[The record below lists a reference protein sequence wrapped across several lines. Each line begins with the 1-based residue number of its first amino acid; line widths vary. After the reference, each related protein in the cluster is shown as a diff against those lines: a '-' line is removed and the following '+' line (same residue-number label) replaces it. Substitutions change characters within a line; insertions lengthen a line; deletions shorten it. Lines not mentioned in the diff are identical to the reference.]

1 MSRYNDNQNKFSK
14 PCFPSS
20 AGRIP
25 NTPSIPITKAQL
37 RTFRAIIID
46 LTKIIPKLF
55 ANPSPQNIED
65 LIDTLN
71 LLSKFICSLDATS
84 SLKAQGLAII
94 KNLITI
100 LRNPTFV
107 ASAVFIELQNLIN
120 YLLYITKLFRIDPCT
135 LQELLKLIAALQTA
149 LVNSASFIQG
159 PTGPTGPAGAT
170 GATGP
175 RGNTGATG
183 PQGNTGATGAT
194 GIGVTGPTGPSG
206 GPTGPTGPQGNTG
219 ATGATGPQGVQ
230 GNTGATG
237 ATGATG
243 PQGVQGNTGAT
254 GATGP
259 QGNTGA
265 TGATGATGPQGN
277 TGATGATG
285 ATGPQGVQG
294 NTGATGATGP
304 QGVQG
309 NTGATGATGPQG
321 VQGNTGATGATGPQG
336 VQGNTGATG
345 VTGATGPQGV
355 QGNTGSTGPQG
366 IQGPTGATGATGIGV
381 TGPTGPTGPS
391 FPIATIVVTNNIQQT
406 VLQFN
411 NFIFSTAIN
420 VNNIIFN
427 GTDTV
432 TVINGGI
439 YVISV
444 SISTTAPGCAPLGV
458 GISING
464 AVATDNFSS
473 NLIGDSLSFTTIE
486 TLAAGARISVQSTLN
501 EITIPATGNTNIRLT
516 VFRIA

>member
-1 MSRYNDNQNKFSK
+1 MSRYDDSQNKFSK

-25 NTPSIPITKAQL
+25 NTPSIPVTKAQL

-71 LLSKFICSLDATS
+71 LLSKFICSLDAAS

-100 LRNPTFV
+100 LKNPTFV

-120 YLLYITKLFRIDPCT
+120 YLLSITKLFRIDPCT

-159 PTGPTGPAGAT
+159 PTGPAGAT

-175 RGNTGATG
+175 QGA
-183 PQGNTGATGAT
+183 
-194 GIGVTGPTGPSG
+194 
-206 GPTGPTGPQGNTG
+206 QGNTG

-237 ATGATG
+237 ATG
-243 PQGVQGNTGAT
+243 PQGAQGNTGAT

-259 QGNTGA
+259 QGA
-265 TGATGATGPQGN
+265 QGN
-277 TGATGATG
+277 TG

-309 NTGATGATGPQG
+309 NTGATGPQGAQGNTGATGPQG
-321 VQGNTGATGATGPQG
+321 AQGPAGATGATGPQ
-336 VQGNTGATG
+336 
-345 VTGATGPQGV
+345 
-355 QGNTGSTGPQG
+355 
-366 IQGPTGATGATGIGV
+366 
-381 TGPTGPTGPS
+381 
-391 FPIATIVVTNNIQQT
+391 
-406 VLQFN
+406 
-411 NFIFSTAIN
+411 
-420 VNNIIFN
+420 
-427 GTDTV
+427 
-432 TVINGGI
+432 
-439 YVISV
+439 
-444 SISTTAPGCAPLGV
+444 
-458 GISING
+458 
-464 AVATDNFSS
+464 
-473 NLIGDSLSFTTIE
+473 
-486 TLAAGARISVQSTLN
+486 
-501 EITIPATGNTNIRLT
+501 
-516 VFRIA
+516 

>member
-1 MSRYNDNQNKFSK
+1 MSHYNDSQNKFSK

-25 NTPSIPITKAQL
+25 NTPSIPVTKAQL

-100 LRNPTFV
+100 LKNPTFV

-120 YLLYITKLFRIDPCT
+120 YLLSITKLFRIDPCT

-170 GATGP
+170 GATG
-175 RGNTGATG
+175 ATG
-183 PQGNTGATGAT
+183 PQGAQGNTGAT
-194 GIGVTGPTGPSG
+194 GIGVTGPTGPS
-206 GPTGPTGPQGNTG
+206 
-219 ATGATGPQGVQ
+219 
-230 GNTGATG
+230 
-237 ATGATG
+237 
-243 PQGVQGNTGAT
+243 
-254 GATGP
+254 
-259 QGNTGA
+259 
-265 TGATGATGPQGN
+265 
-277 TGATGATG
+277 
-285 ATGPQGVQG
+285 
-294 NTGATGATGP
+294 
-304 QGVQG
+304 
-309 NTGATGATGPQG
+309 
-321 VQGNTGATGATGPQG
+321 
-336 VQGNTGATG
+336 
-345 VTGATGPQGV
+345 
-355 QGNTGSTGPQG
+355 
-366 IQGPTGATGATGIGV
+366 
-381 TGPTGPTGPS
+381 GPS

-486 TLAAGARISVQSTLN
+486 TLAAGANISVQSTLN

>member
-159 PTGPTGPAGAT
+159 PTGPTGP
-170 GATGP
+170 
-175 RGNTGATG
+175 R
-183 PQGNTGATGAT
+183 
-194 GIGVTGPTGPSG
+194 
-206 GPTGPTGPQGNTG
+206 
-219 ATGATGPQGVQ
+219 

-243 PQGVQGNTGAT
+243 PRGNTGAT

-285 ATGPQGVQG
+285 ATGPRG
-294 NTGATGATGP
+294 NTGATGAT
-304 QGVQG
+304 
-309 NTGATGATGPQG
+309 
-321 VQGNTGATGATGPQG
+321 
-336 VQGNTGATG
+336 
-345 VTGATGPQGV
+345 
-355 QGNTGSTGPQG
+355 
-366 IQGPTGATGATGIGV
+366 
-381 TGPTGPTGPS
+381 
-391 FPIATIVVTNNIQQT
+391 
-406 VLQFN
+406 
-411 NFIFSTAIN
+411 
-420 VNNIIFN
+420 
-427 GTDTV
+427 
-432 TVINGGI
+432 
-439 YVISV
+439 
-444 SISTTAPGCAPLGV
+444 
-458 GISING
+458 
-464 AVATDNFSS
+464 
-473 NLIGDSLSFTTIE
+473 
-486 TLAAGARISVQSTLN
+486 
-501 EITIPATGNTNIRLT
+501 
-516 VFRIA
+516 

>member
-183 PQGNTGATGAT
+183 
-194 GIGVTGPTGPSG
+194 
-206 GPTGPTGPQGNTG
+206 
-219 ATGATGPQGVQ
+219 ATGATGPR

-243 PQGVQGNTGAT
+243 PRGNTGAT

-259 QGNTGA
+259 QGNTGV
-265 TGATGATGPQGN
+265 TGATGPRGN

-285 ATGPQGVQG
+285 ATGPRG

-304 QGVQG
+304 
-309 NTGATGATGPQG
+309 
-321 VQGNTGATGATGPQG
+321 
-336 VQGNTGATG
+336 
-345 VTGATGPQGV
+345 
-355 QGNTGSTGPQG
+355 
-366 IQGPTGATGATGIGV
+366 
-381 TGPTGPTGPS
+381 
-391 FPIATIVVTNNIQQT
+391 
-406 VLQFN
+406 
-411 NFIFSTAIN
+411 
-420 VNNIIFN
+420 
-427 GTDTV
+427 
-432 TVINGGI
+432 
-439 YVISV
+439 
-444 SISTTAPGCAPLGV
+444 
-458 GISING
+458 
-464 AVATDNFSS
+464 
-473 NLIGDSLSFTTIE
+473 
-486 TLAAGARISVQSTLN
+486 
-501 EITIPATGNTNIRLT
+501 
-516 VFRIA
+516 

>member
-175 RGNTGATG
+175 QGV
-183 PQGNTGATGAT
+183 QGNTGATGAT
-194 GIGVTGPTGPSG
+194 GPQGVQGNTGATGATGATGPQGAQGNTGATGATGATGPQG
-206 GPTGPTGPQGNTG
+206 VQGNTG

-259 QGNTGA
+259 QG
-265 TGATGATGPQGN
+265 
-277 TGATGATG
+277 
-285 ATGPQGVQG
+285 VQG
-294 NTGATGATGP
+294 NTGATGA
-304 QGVQG
+304 
-309 NTGATGATGPQG
+309 
-321 VQGNTGATGATGPQG
+321 
-336 VQGNTGATG
+336 
-345 VTGATGPQGV
+345 
-355 QGNTGSTGPQG
+355 
-366 IQGPTGATGATGIGV
+366 
-381 TGPTGPTGPS
+381 
-391 FPIATIVVTNNIQQT
+391 
-406 VLQFN
+406 
-411 NFIFSTAIN
+411 
-420 VNNIIFN
+420 
-427 GTDTV
+427 
-432 TVINGGI
+432 
-439 YVISV
+439 
-444 SISTTAPGCAPLGV
+444 
-458 GISING
+458 
-464 AVATDNFSS
+464 
-473 NLIGDSLSFTTIE
+473 
-486 TLAAGARISVQSTLN
+486 
-501 EITIPATGNTNIRLT
+501 
-516 VFRIA
+516 

>member
-1 MSRYNDNQNKFSK
+1 MSRYDDSQNKFSK

-25 NTPSIPITKAQL
+25 NTPSIPVTKAQL

-71 LLSKFICSLDATS
+71 LLSKFICSLDAAS

-100 LRNPTFV
+100 LKNPTFV

-120 YLLYITKLFRIDPCT
+120 YLLSITKLFRIDPCT

-159 PTGPTGPAGAT
+159 PTGPTGPTGPAGAT

-175 RGNTGATG
+175 QGVQGPAGATGATG
-183 PQGNTGATGAT
+183 PQGVQGPAGATGATGPQGAQGPAGATGATGPQGAQGPAGATGATGPQGIQGPAGATGATGPQGVQGPTGAT

-206 GPTGPTGPQGNTG
+206 GPAGATGPQGPQGNTGATGPQGIQGPAGATGATGPQGAQGPAG

-230 GNTGATG
+230 G
-237 ATGATG
+237 
-243 PQGVQGNTGAT
+243 P
-254 GATGP
+254 
-259 QGNTGA
+259 
-265 TGATGATGPQGN
+265 
-277 TGATGATG
+277 
-285 ATGPQGVQG
+285 
-294 NTGATGATGP
+294 
-304 QGVQG
+304 
-309 NTGATGATGPQG
+309 
-321 VQGNTGATGATGPQG
+321 
-336 VQGNTGATG
+336 
-345 VTGATGPQGV
+345 
-355 QGNTGSTGPQG
+355 
-366 IQGPTGATGATGIGV
+366 TGATGIGV
-381 TGPTGPTGPS
+381 TGPTGPSGPS
-391 FPIATIVVTNNIQQT
+391 FPVATIVVTNNIQQT

-411 NFIFSTAIN
+411 NFIFNTAIN

-432 TVINGGI
+432 TVINAGI

-458 GISING
+458 GISINR

-486 TLAAGARISVQSTLN
+486 TLTAGANISVQSTLN

>member
-183 PQGNTGATGAT
+183 
-194 GIGVTGPTGPSG
+194 
-206 GPTGPTGPQGNTG
+206 
-219 ATGATGPQGVQ
+219 ATGATGPR

-243 PQGVQGNTGAT
+243 PRGNTGAT

-259 QGNTGA
+259 RGNTGA
-265 TGATGATGPQGN
+265 TGATGATGPR
-277 TGATGATG
+277 
-285 ATGPQGVQG
+285 G

-304 QGVQG
+304 RG
-309 NTGATGATGPQG
+309 NTGAT
-321 VQGNTGATGATGPQG
+321 
-336 VQGNTGATG
+336 
-345 VTGATGPQGV
+345 
-355 QGNTGSTGPQG
+355 
-366 IQGPTGATGATGIGV
+366 
-381 TGPTGPTGPS
+381 
-391 FPIATIVVTNNIQQT
+391 
-406 VLQFN
+406 
-411 NFIFSTAIN
+411 
-420 VNNIIFN
+420 
-427 GTDTV
+427 
-432 TVINGGI
+432 
-439 YVISV
+439 
-444 SISTTAPGCAPLGV
+444 
-458 GISING
+458 
-464 AVATDNFSS
+464 
-473 NLIGDSLSFTTIE
+473 
-486 TLAAGARISVQSTLN
+486 
-501 EITIPATGNTNIRLT
+501 
-516 VFRIA
+516 

>member
-1 MSRYNDNQNKFSK
+1 MSHYNDSQNKFSK

-25 NTPSIPITKAQL
+25 NTPSIPVTKAQL

-100 LRNPTFV
+100 LKNPTFV

-120 YLLYITKLFRIDPCT
+120 YLLSITKLFRIDPCT

-149 LVNSASFIQG
+149 LVNSASFIRG

-170 GATGP
+170 GATG
-175 RGNTGATG
+175 ATG
-183 PQGNTGATGAT
+183 PR
-194 GIGVTGPTGPSG
+194 
-206 GPTGPTGPQGNTG
+206 GNTG
-219 ATGATGPQGVQ
+219 ATGATGP
-230 GNTGATG
+230 
-237 ATGATG
+237 
-243 PQGVQGNTGAT
+243 QGNTGAT

-265 TGATGATGPQGN
+265 TGATGPQGNTGATGATGPQGN

-285 ATGPQGVQG
+285 PRGNTGATGATGPRGNTGATGATGPQGNTGATGATGPRGNTGATGATGPQGNTGATGATGPQG

-309 NTGATGATGPQG
+309 PQ
-321 VQGNTGATGATGPQG
+321 A
-336 VQGNTGATG
+336 
-345 VTGATGPQGV
+345 
-355 QGNTGSTGPQG
+355 
-366 IQGPTGATGATGIGV
+366 PTAGR
-381 TGPTGPTGPS
+381 
-391 FPIATIVVTNNIQQT
+391 
-406 VLQFN
+406 
-411 NFIFSTAIN
+411 
-420 VNNIIFN
+420 
-427 GTDTV
+427 
-432 TVINGGI
+432 GGGGR
-439 YVISV
+439 
-444 SISTTAPGCAPLGV
+444 PRG
-458 GISING
+458 
-464 AVATDNFSS
+464 
-473 NLIGDSLSFTTIE
+473 
-486 TLAAGARISVQSTLN
+486 AGA
-501 EITIPATGNTNIRLT
+501 A
-516 VFRIA
+516 

>member
-1 MSRYNDNQNKFSK
+1 MSRYNDSQNKFSK

-183 PQGNTGATGAT
+183 ATG
-194 GIGVTGPTGPSG
+194 PQ
-206 GPTGPTGPQGNTG
+206 GPQGNTG

-237 ATGATG
+237 ATGPQGAQGNTGATGPQGVQGNTGATGPQGARGNTGATGATGPQGVQGNTGATG

-265 TGATGATGPQGN
+265 TG
-277 TGATGATG
+277 
-285 ATGPQGVQG
+285 PQGVQG

-304 QGVQG
+304 QG
-309 NTGATGATGPQG
+309 
-321 VQGNTGATGATGPQG
+321 
-336 VQGNTGATG
+336 
-345 VTGATGPQGV
+345 
-355 QGNTGSTGPQG
+355 
-366 IQGPTGATGATGIGV
+366 
-381 TGPTGPTGPS
+381 
-391 FPIATIVVTNNIQQT
+391 
-406 VLQFN
+406 
-411 NFIFSTAIN
+411 
-420 VNNIIFN
+420 
-427 GTDTV
+427 
-432 TVINGGI
+432 
-439 YVISV
+439 
-444 SISTTAPGCAPLGV
+444 
-458 GISING
+458 
-464 AVATDNFSS
+464 
-473 NLIGDSLSFTTIE
+473 
-486 TLAAGARISVQSTLN
+486 
-501 EITIPATGNTNIRLT
+501 
-516 VFRIA
+516 

>member
-183 PQGNTGATGAT
+183 
-194 GIGVTGPTGPSG
+194 
-206 GPTGPTGPQGNTG
+206 
-219 ATGATGPQGVQ
+219 ATGATGPR
-230 GNTGATG
+230 
-237 ATGATG
+237 
-243 PQGVQGNTGAT
+243 GNTGAT

-265 TGATGATGPQGN
+265 TGATGPRGNTGATGPRGNTGATGATGPQGNTGATGPRGNMGATGATGPQGN

-285 ATGPQGVQG
+285 PRG

-304 QGVQG
+304 QGNTGATGATGPRG

-321 VQGNTGATGATGPQG
+321 NTGA
-336 VQGNTGATG
+336 
-345 VTGATGPQGV
+345 
-355 QGNTGSTGPQG
+355 
-366 IQGPTGATGATGIGV
+366 
-381 TGPTGPTGPS
+381 
-391 FPIATIVVTNNIQQT
+391 
-406 VLQFN
+406 
-411 NFIFSTAIN
+411 
-420 VNNIIFN
+420 
-427 GTDTV
+427 
-432 TVINGGI
+432 
-439 YVISV
+439 
-444 SISTTAPGCAPLGV
+444 
-458 GISING
+458 
-464 AVATDNFSS
+464 
-473 NLIGDSLSFTTIE
+473 
-486 TLAAGARISVQSTLN
+486 
-501 EITIPATGNTNIRLT
+501 
-516 VFRIA
+516 

>member
-1 MSRYNDNQNKFSK
+1 MSHYNDNQNKFSK

-25 NTPSIPITKAQL
+25 NTPSIPVTKAQL

-100 LRNPTFV
+100 LKNPTFV

-183 PQGNTGATGAT
+183 
-194 GIGVTGPTGPSG
+194 
-206 GPTGPTGPQGNTG
+206 
-219 ATGATGPQGVQ
+219 ATGP
-230 GNTGATG
+230 
-237 ATGATG
+237 
-243 PQGVQGNTGAT
+243 QGNTGAT

-265 TGATGATGPQGN
+265 TGATGPRGNTGATGATGPQGN
-277 TGATGATG
+277 TGATGAI
-285 ATGPQGVQG
+285 GPRG

-304 QGVQG
+304 
-309 NTGATGATGPQG
+309 
-321 VQGNTGATGATGPQG
+321 
-336 VQGNTGATG
+336 
-345 VTGATGPQGV
+345 
-355 QGNTGSTGPQG
+355 
-366 IQGPTGATGATGIGV
+366 
-381 TGPTGPTGPS
+381 
-391 FPIATIVVTNNIQQT
+391 
-406 VLQFN
+406 
-411 NFIFSTAIN
+411 
-420 VNNIIFN
+420 
-427 GTDTV
+427 
-432 TVINGGI
+432 
-439 YVISV
+439 
-444 SISTTAPGCAPLGV
+444 
-458 GISING
+458 
-464 AVATDNFSS
+464 
-473 NLIGDSLSFTTIE
+473 
-486 TLAAGARISVQSTLN
+486 
-501 EITIPATGNTNIRLT
+501 
-516 VFRIA
+516 

>member
-183 PQGNTGATGAT
+183 ATGPRGNTGATGATGPRGNTGATGATGPRGNTGATGATGPRGNTGATGATGATGPRGNTGATGATGPQGNTGATGAT
-194 GIGVTGPTGPSG
+194 GATGPRGNTGA
-206 GPTGPTGPQGNTG
+206 TGATGPQGNTG
-219 ATGATGPQGVQ
+219 ATGATGPQGAQ

-254 GATGP
+254 G
-259 QGNTGA
+259 
-265 TGATGATGPQGN
+265 
-277 TGATGATG
+277 
-285 ATGPQGVQG
+285 
-294 NTGATGATGP
+294 
-304 QGVQG
+304 
-309 NTGATGATGPQG
+309 
-321 VQGNTGATGATGPQG
+321 
-336 VQGNTGATG
+336 
-345 VTGATGPQGV
+345 
-355 QGNTGSTGPQG
+355 PQG

-381 TGPTGPTGPS
+381 TGPTGPSGGPTGPTGPTGPS

>member
-46 LTKIIPKLF
+46 LTKIIPTLF

-183 PQGNTGATGAT
+183 
-194 GIGVTGPTGPSG
+194 
-206 GPTGPTGPQGNTG
+206 
-219 ATGATGPQGVQ
+219 
-230 GNTGATG
+230 
-237 ATGATG
+237 
-243 PQGVQGNTGAT
+243 
-254 GATGP
+254 ATGP

-309 NTGATGATGPQG
+309 
-321 VQGNTGATGATGPQG
+321 
-336 VQGNTGATG
+336 
-345 VTGATGPQGV
+345 
-355 QGNTGSTGPQG
+355 
-366 IQGPTGATGATGIGV
+366 PTGATGATGIGV
-381 TGPTGPTGPS
+381 TGPTGPSGGPTGPTGPTGPS

>member
-1 MSRYNDNQNKFSK
+1 MSRYNDSQNKFSK

-25 NTPSIPITKAQL
+25 NTPSIQITKAQL

-159 PTGPTGPAGAT
+159 PTGPTGPQGPQGNTGATGNTGAQGPAGAT

-175 RGNTGATG
+175 QGPQGNTGATG
-183 PQGNTGATGAT
+183 PQGPQGNTGATGNTGAQGPAGATGAT
-194 GIGVTGPTGPSG
+194 GPQGPQGNTGATGNTGAQGPAGATGATGPQ
-206 GPTGPTGPQGNTG
+206 GPQGNTG

-243 PQGVQGNTGAT
+243 PQGVQGN
-254 GATGP
+254 
-259 QGNTGA
+259 
-265 TGATGATGPQGN
+265 
-277 TGATGATG
+277 
-285 ATGPQGVQG
+285 
-294 NTGATGATGP
+294 
-304 QGVQG
+304 
-309 NTGATGATGPQG
+309 
-321 VQGNTGATGATGPQG
+321 
-336 VQGNTGATG
+336 
-345 VTGATGPQGV
+345 
-355 QGNTGSTGPQG
+355 
-366 IQGPTGATGATGIGV
+366 
-381 TGPTGPTGPS
+381 
-391 FPIATIVVTNNIQQT
+391 
-406 VLQFN
+406 
-411 NFIFSTAIN
+411 
-420 VNNIIFN
+420 
-427 GTDTV
+427 
-432 TVINGGI
+432 
-439 YVISV
+439 
-444 SISTTAPGCAPLGV
+444 
-458 GISING
+458 
-464 AVATDNFSS
+464 
-473 NLIGDSLSFTTIE
+473 
-486 TLAAGARISVQSTLN
+486 
-501 EITIPATGNTNIRLT
+501 
-516 VFRIA
+516 

>member
-183 PQGNTGATGAT
+183 PQG
-194 GIGVTGPTGPSG
+194 
-206 GPTGPTGPQGNTG
+206 PQGNTG
-219 ATGATGPQGVQ
+219 ATVIQALKDLLVLLALLDLRDLKVTRALPAIQVLKDLLVLLALLDLRGLKVTQALPQYRRSRTCWCYWRYWTSGA
-230 GNTGATG
+230 
-237 ATGATG
+237 
-243 PQGVQGNTGAT
+243 
-254 GATGP
+254 
-259 QGNTGA
+259 
-265 TGATGATGPQGN
+265 
-277 TGATGATG
+277 
-285 ATGPQGVQG
+285 
-294 NTGATGATGP
+294 
-304 QGVQG
+304 
-309 NTGATGATGPQG
+309 
-321 VQGNTGATGATGPQG
+321 
-336 VQGNTGATG
+336 
-345 VTGATGPQGV
+345 
-355 QGNTGSTGPQG
+355 S
-366 IQGPTGATGATGIGV
+366 
-381 TGPTGPTGPS
+381 
-391 FPIATIVVTNNIQQT
+391 
-406 VLQFN
+406 
-411 NFIFSTAIN
+411 
-420 VNNIIFN
+420 
-427 GTDTV
+427 
-432 TVINGGI
+432 
-439 YVISV
+439 
-444 SISTTAPGCAPLGV
+444 
-458 GISING
+458 
-464 AVATDNFSS
+464 
-473 NLIGDSLSFTTIE
+473 
-486 TLAAGARISVQSTLN
+486 R
-501 EITIPATGNTNIRLT
+501 
-516 VFRIA
+516 

>member
-1 MSRYNDNQNKFSK
+1 MSRYNDSQNKFSK

-159 PTGPTGPAGAT
+159 PTGPTGPTGPAGAT

-183 PQGNTGATGAT
+183 PQGPQGNTGATGAT
-194 GIGVTGPTGPSG
+194 GPQGPQGNTGATGNTGAQGPAGATGATGPQ
-206 GPTGPTGPQGNTG
+206 GPQGNTG

-259 QGNTGA
+259 QG
-265 TGATGATGPQGN
+265 
-277 TGATGATG
+277 
-285 ATGPQGVQG
+285 
-294 NTGATGATGP
+294 
-304 QGVQG
+304 
-309 NTGATGATGPQG
+309 
-321 VQGNTGATGATGPQG
+321 
-336 VQGNTGATG
+336 
-345 VTGATGPQGV
+345 
-355 QGNTGSTGPQG
+355 

-381 TGPTGPTGPS
+381 TGPTGPSGGPTGPTGPTGPS
-391 FPIATIVVTNNIQQT
+391 FPVATIVVTNNIQQT

-486 TLAAGARISVQSTLN
+486 TLVAGARISVQSTLN

>member
-1 MSRYNDNQNKFSK
+1 MSHYNDSQNKFSK

-25 NTPSIPITKAQL
+25 NTPSIPVTKAQL

-100 LRNPTFV
+100 LTNPTFV

-183 PQGNTGATGAT
+183 A
-194 GIGVTGPTGPSG
+194 
-206 GPTGPTGPQGNTG
+206 TGPQGNTG
-219 ATGATGPQGVQ
+219 ATGATGPRGNTGATGATGPQ

-237 ATGATG
+237 ATGPRGNTGATGATG
-243 PQGVQGNTGAT
+243 PQGPAGAT

-285 ATGPQGVQG
+285 PQG

-304 QGVQG
+304 RG
-309 NTGATGATGPQG
+309 NTGAT
-321 VQGNTGATGATGPQG
+321 
-336 VQGNTGATG
+336 
-345 VTGATGPQGV
+345 
-355 QGNTGSTGPQG
+355 
-366 IQGPTGATGATGIGV
+366 
-381 TGPTGPTGPS
+381 
-391 FPIATIVVTNNIQQT
+391 
-406 VLQFN
+406 
-411 NFIFSTAIN
+411 
-420 VNNIIFN
+420 
-427 GTDTV
+427 
-432 TVINGGI
+432 
-439 YVISV
+439 
-444 SISTTAPGCAPLGV
+444 
-458 GISING
+458 
-464 AVATDNFSS
+464 
-473 NLIGDSLSFTTIE
+473 
-486 TLAAGARISVQSTLN
+486 
-501 EITIPATGNTNIRLT
+501 
-516 VFRIA
+516 

>member
-1 MSRYNDNQNKFSK
+1 MSRYDDSQNKFSK

-25 NTPSIPITKAQL
+25 NTPSIPVTKAQL

-100 LRNPTFV
+100 LKNPTFV

-120 YLLYITKLFRIDPCT
+120 FLLSITKLFRIDPCT

-159 PTGPTGPAGAT
+159 PTGPTGPTGPA

-183 PQGNTGATGAT
+183 
-194 GIGVTGPTGPSG
+194 
-206 GPTGPTGPQGNTG
+206 
-219 ATGATGPQGVQ
+219 ATGPR
-230 GNTGATG
+230 
-237 ATGATG
+237 
-243 PQGVQGNTGAT
+243 GNTGAT

-265 TGATGATGPQGN
+265 TGATGPRGNTGATGATGPRGNTGATGATGPRGNTGATGATGPQGN

-285 ATGPQGVQG
+285 PRG
-294 NTGATGATGP
+294 NTGAT
-304 QGVQG
+304 
-309 NTGATGATGPQG
+309 
-321 VQGNTGATGATGPQG
+321 
-336 VQGNTGATG
+336 
-345 VTGATGPQGV
+345 
-355 QGNTGSTGPQG
+355 
-366 IQGPTGATGATGIGV
+366 
-381 TGPTGPTGPS
+381 
-391 FPIATIVVTNNIQQT
+391 
-406 VLQFN
+406 
-411 NFIFSTAIN
+411 
-420 VNNIIFN
+420 
-427 GTDTV
+427 
-432 TVINGGI
+432 
-439 YVISV
+439 
-444 SISTTAPGCAPLGV
+444 
-458 GISING
+458 
-464 AVATDNFSS
+464 
-473 NLIGDSLSFTTIE
+473 
-486 TLAAGARISVQSTLN
+486 
-501 EITIPATGNTNIRLT
+501 
-516 VFRIA
+516 

>member
-1 MSRYNDNQNKFSK
+1 MSRYDDSQNKFSK

-25 NTPSIPITKAQL
+25 NTPSIPVTKAQL

-71 LLSKFICSLDATS
+71 LLSKFICSLDAAS

-100 LRNPTFV
+100 LKNPTFV

-120 YLLYITKLFRIDPCT
+120 YLLSITKLFRIDPCT

-175 RGNTGATG
+175 QGAQGNTGATG
-183 PQGNTGATGAT
+183 ATGPQGAQGNTGATGATGPQGAQGNTGATGAT

-206 GPTGPTGPQGNTG
+206 GPPGPTGPQGNTG
-219 ATGATGPQGVQ
+219 ATGATGPQGAQ
-230 GNTGATG
+230 GPAGATGATGPQGAQGPAGATGATGPQGAQGPAG

-243 PQGVQGNTGAT
+243 PQGVQG
-254 GATGP
+254 P
-259 QGNTGA
+259 
-265 TGATGATGPQGN
+265 
-277 TGATGATG
+277 
-285 ATGPQGVQG
+285 
-294 NTGATGATGP
+294 
-304 QGVQG
+304 
-309 NTGATGATGPQG
+309 
-321 VQGNTGATGATGPQG
+321 
-336 VQGNTGATG
+336 
-345 VTGATGPQGV
+345 
-355 QGNTGSTGPQG
+355 
-366 IQGPTGATGATGIGV
+366 TGATGIGV
-381 TGPTGPTGPS
+381 TGPTGPSGPS
-391 FPIATIVVTNNIQQT
+391 FPVATIVVTNNIQQT

-411 NFIFSTAIN
+411 NFIFNTAIN

-486 TLAAGARISVQSTLN
+486 TLTAGANISVQSTLN

>member
-1 MSRYNDNQNKFSK
+1 MSHYNDSQNKFSK

-25 NTPSIPITKAQL
+25 NTPSIPVTKAQL

-100 LRNPTFV
+100 LKNPTFV
-107 ASAVFIELQNLIN
+107 ASAVFIEIQNLIN
-120 YLLYITKLFRIDPCT
+120 YLLSITKLFRIDPCT

-149 LVNSASFIQG
+149 LVNSASFIQ
-159 PTGPTGPAGAT
+159 
-170 GATGP
+170 
-175 RGNTGATG
+175 
-183 PQGNTGATGAT
+183 
-194 GIGVTGPTGPSG
+194 
-206 GPTGPTGPQGNTG
+206 
-219 ATGATGPQGVQ
+219 
-230 GNTGATG
+230 
-237 ATGATG
+237 
-243 PQGVQGNTGAT
+243 
-254 GATGP
+254 
-259 QGNTGA
+259 
-265 TGATGATGPQGN
+265 
-277 TGATGATG
+277 
-285 ATGPQGVQG
+285 
-294 NTGATGATGP
+294 
-304 QGVQG
+304 
-309 NTGATGATGPQG
+309 
-321 VQGNTGATGATGPQG
+321 
-336 VQGNTGATG
+336 
-345 VTGATGPQGV
+345 
-355 QGNTGSTGPQG
+355 
-366 IQGPTGATGATGIGV
+366 
-381 TGPTGPTGPS
+381 GPTGPS

-486 TLAAGARISVQSTLN
+486 TLAAGANISVQSTLN

>member
-1 MSRYNDNQNKFSK
+1 MSHYNDSQNKFSK

-25 NTPSIPITKAQL
+25 NTPSIPVTKAQL

-100 LRNPTFV
+100 LKNPTFV

-120 YLLYITKLFRIDPCT
+120 YLLSITKLFRIDPCT

-170 GATGP
+170 GATGATGP
-175 RGNTGATG
+175 RGNTGATGATG

-194 GIGVTGPTGPSG
+194 GSR
-206 GPTGPTGPQGNTG
+206 
-219 ATGATGPQGVQ
+219 
-230 GNTGATG
+230 
-237 ATGATG
+237 
-243 PQGVQGNTGAT
+243 
-254 GATGP
+254 
-259 QGNTGA
+259 GNTGA

-285 ATGPQGVQG
+285 PRG

-304 QGVQG
+304 QGNTGATGATGPRG

-321 VQGNTGATGATGPQG
+321 NTGPAGATGATGPQGPQGNTGATGATGPRGNTGATGATGATGPQGPQGPAGATGATGPQG
-336 VQGNTGATG
+336 VQG
-345 VTGATGPQGV
+345 P
-355 QGNTGSTGPQG
+355 
-366 IQGPTGATGATGIGV
+366 TGATGIGV

-486 TLAAGARISVQSTLN
+486 TLAAGANISVQSTLN